1 MGKAE
6 TIDLKPDF
14 LFLKYFIYLFLERG
28 EGREKEREI
37 NIHVYVASHVPSTG
51 DLARNLGLYPD
62 WELNQGPFGS
72 QALPQSTEPHQPGH
86 QG

>member
-37 NIHVYVASHVPSTG
+37 NIHVLLPLTCPQ
-51 DLARNLGLYPD
+51 LGTWP
-62 WELNQGPFGS
+62 
-72 QALPQSTEPHQPGH
+72 AT
-86 QG
+86 